1 MRQGHVAKI
10 SIKNANFMVIYIRKY
25 CGIAVDLFSERAT
38 HRVIYSTVTFLA
50 ATRVT
55 SQVSQVVLL
64 FQTCGMGT
72 HACLKGLAAIRELI
86 GDIETTTTLF
96 STTSAL
102 HLPAAEQGESF
113 GQYRWVCP

>member
-1 MRQGHVAKI
+1 
-10 SIKNANFMVIYIRKY
+10 MVIYMQKKTSRFIIGTSY
-25 CGIAVDLFSERAT
+25 TSSVDC
-38 HRVIYSTVTFLA
+38 YS
-50 ATRVT
+50 RVT
-55 SQVSQVVLL
+55 LQVSQVVLL

-113 GQYRWVCP
+113 GQYRWVCS